1 MGKICPKCGN
11 ELSDG
16 ARFCSKCGSKYEE
29 VATVKDN
36 MCKCSKCGNE
46 LKIGMKFCTKCG
58 TPINDLEKAG
68 QDVNVVEKSKEFTGD
83 VKNFKTL
90 PKKRKKKVAI
100 IIGIIVAALF
110 LMFSCVGGDEDERGI
125 DKNTFEKRFCEDI
138 GVSYSSDDWAIDN
151 TDSDS
156 SYIIEAY
163 YGEGGLSVLLY
174 LDGEK
179 VAAACVVA
187 DMAYYNIDEEF
198 MWKCAAVDAMLEC
211 SMNEADEIVREVN
224 ASGTLT
230 EIEDGIKID
239 PSVSLG
245 NLSGFF
251 IATEDYEN

>member
-36 MCKCSKCGNE
+36 KCKCSKCGNE

-58 TPINDLEKAG
+58 TPMDDLEKAG

-83 VKNFKTL
+83 VKNFKAL

-138 GVSYSSDDWAIDN
+138 GETYEATAWSDVESEQGYKTDMYTNGNSLAIYLSYTDDNEVIGAI
-151 TDSDS
+151 
-156 SYIIEAY
+156 I
-163 YGEGGLSVLLY
+163 L
-174 LDGEK
+174 
-179 VAAACVVA
+179 A
-187 DMAYYNIDEEF
+187 DMDYLNIDEEF
-198 MWKCAAVDAMLEC
+198 EWKRAAVSAMLGCDIE
-211 SMNEADEIVREVN
+211 EADSIMRDAN
-224 ASGTLT
+224 SSGA
-230 EIEDGIKID
+230 ESID
-239 PSVSLG
+239 LG
-245 NLSGFF
+245 NNIELIPYVDQGNVAQF
-251 IATEDYEN
+251 IIRNNDYR